1 MSKKNDKNYSKRRV
15 TRSMLSSNT
24 DDNVSDSSDTEV
36 DVIDSNIKET
46 PPMRP
51 LIMILS
57 SQPMDGGDG
66 KNDKRDKKDR
76 HDKKRDERED
86 ENQSKKKRNHDKD
99 DENREDGSKKKKT
112 YKPRTHSFDD
122 DEGDDDNPFRQED
135 DITGFLPFLL
145 GGGIGGQ
152 KASKQNHLR
161 KRIVK
166 SGMSEKDKQYVL
178 NRLNNVDV
186 EKEKA
191 TEWFESLLKIPFGKL
206 AETPIKM
213 TDEKTDINKYFDRVY
228 EKLDLAVYGMDKVKE
243 DIVNYVAQFISTDNK
258 SSPRVIGLCGSAGI
272 GKTVII
278 RRGLAEVLNRPMKTI
293 SMGGI
298 RDSAT
303 FVGFEYSYA
312 GSRYGAISQCLMD
325 AEVMNPIIFMDEL
338 DKISSTHD
346 GIDIQ
351 NVLIHLTDPVQN
363 MGFQDKYF
371 AGVNIDLS
379 KVIFVFAFNDINLIS
394 PILKDRINIF
404 HVPDPSLESKV
415 IIGKNYLVREISPN
429 VGFKETDI
437 VFSEDI
443 VRYIIKTHCKGDK
456 GVRGLK
462 KCIETIIL
470 KINTARFLGSR
481 LKYKQLKDINF
492 PLTLTEKMV
501 NELIPIEKSPDD
513 DIISRMYL

>member
-1 MSKKNDKNYSKRRV
+1 MSKKNKKNNSDRRV
-15 TRSMLSSNT
+15 TRSMINNNA
-24 DDNVSDSSDTEV
+24 DDNTSDSSDTE
-36 DVIDSNIKET
+36 IDENIT
-46 PPMRP
+46 PIPTARP
-51 LIMILS
+51 IIMILS
-57 SQPMDGGDG
+57 SQPSDGGD

-76 HDKKRDERED
+76 QDKKRDVPED
-86 ENQSKKKRNHDKD
+86 ESEKKKRRHDKD
-99 DENREDGSKKKKT
+99 DENRDDGSRKKKT
-112 YKPRTHSFDD
+112 YKPRAHSFDD
-122 DEGDDDNPFRQED
+122 DDNDENNPFGQED
-135 DITGFLPFLL
+135 DMANFLPFLL
-145 GGGIGGQ
+145 GAGMGGQ
-152 KASKQNHLR
+152 KASKQNNLR
-161 KRIVK
+161 KRIIK

-191 TEWFESLLKIPFGKL
+191 TEWFESLLRIPFGKL

-213 TDEKTDINKYFDRVY
+213 SNSKEEINTYFDGVY
-228 EKLDLAVYGMDKVKE
+228 EKLDHAVYGMDKVKE

-278 RRGLAEVLNRPMKTI
+278 KRGLAEVLSRPMKTI

-363 MGFQDKYF
+363 TSFQDKYF
-371 AGVNIDLS
+371 AGINIDLS

-415 IIGKNYLVREISPN
+415 VIGKNYLVREISPN

-437 VFSEDI
+437 VFSDDI

-501 NELIPIEKSPDD
+501 NELIPVEKSPDD
-513 DIISRMYL
+513 DIISRMYM

>member
-1 MSKKNDKNYSKRRV
+1 MSKKNDKNNSKRRL
-15 TRSMLSSNT
+15 TRSTISNKA
-24 DDNVSDSSDTEV
+24 DDNISDSSDTDVV
-36 DVIDSNIKET
+36 DFPDASIKAV
-46 PPMRP
+46 PP

-57 SQPMDGGDG
+57 SKPVDGGDS
-66 KNDKRDKKDR
+66 KNDRKDKKDR
-76 HDKKRDERED
+76 SDKKRDDPND
-86 ENQSKKKRNHDKD
+86 ESQSKKRRSHGND

-122 DEGDDDNPFRQED
+122 DEGDDDNPFGHEED
-135 DITGFLPFLL
+135 MAGFLPFLL
-145 GGGIGGQ
+145 GGAMGGQ

-206 AETPIKM
+206 AETPVKM
-213 TDEKTDINKYFDRVY
+213 TDAKDHINKYFDSVY

-243 DIVNYVAQFISTDNK
+243 DIVNYVAQFISTDNR

-363 MGFQDKYF
+363 TCFQDKYF
-371 AGVNIDLS
+371 AGVSIDLS

-404 HVPDPSLESKV
+404 HVPDPTLESKV

-429 VGFKETDI
+429 VGFKDTDI

-481 LKYKQLKDINF
+481 LKYKQLKDIKF
-492 PLTLTEKMV
+492 PLTLTEKIV
-501 NELIPIEKSPDD
+501 NELIPVEKSPDD
-513 DIISRMYL
+513 DIISRMYM